1 MKHLMSGNEATAR
14 GVYEAGI
21 KICSAYP
28 GTPSTEILENLPQYK
43 DDVYC
48 EWAPN
53 EKVATEV
60 AYGASIAGSRS
71 FCTMKMVGLN
81 VAADPLFT
89 AGYMGVGGA
98 FIVVTAD
105 DPSCHSSQN
114 EQDNRHYARAAKI
127 AMVEPSDAQECK
139 DFVALACE
147 VSELFDTPVLYRTT
161 TRVCHSKGLVEFGQ
175 RTEHTHAPYA
185 RNVRKFVCTPAHAYA
200 NHPLVEERLEKL
212 REYGCTRALENGLN
226 KLEMGDGRVGV
237 ITASIAYEYAK
248 EVFPEGTSF
257 LKLGLT
263 FPLPMDLIR
272 DFASKVEKLYVIEE
286 LEPFMED
293 QIKAAGIPCV
303 GKELTGLLYEL
314 NTQLLRQRVL
324 GQKADYRTVDVA
336 PANRPP
342 ALCPGCPHRGF
353 FYTLSKNKNYVVTGD
368 IGCYTLGCAAPLNC
382 MDSVVCMGAGFSAGM
397 GIAKSFEKEG
407 VTGKVVFGVVGDST
421 FFHSGMTGAAEI
433 VYNKGHM
440 IPCVLDN
447 RITGMTGHQDNPGT
461 GYTLQGD
468 PTALLSVEKILT
480 ALGFAPVLTVDPQD
494 LKAMKA
500 AVDQAVAALDAGQQ
514 PAIVTRRPCL
524 LIKRDK
530 FRKGMCRVNA
540 DKCRSCRSCLKV
552 GCPAI
557 SLENGKAVID
567 RTQCVGCTVCAQVC
581 PFDAI
586 EVRGGLAR
594 VNASKCTGCGKCAE
608 TCPRNVLEL
617 VPARARG
624 MVFCSTK
631 DRLKA
636 VTEVCKVGCIKCGR
650 CVKSCPADAVTLE
663 NDRIHINHKV
673 CLTYGPECGEACAAA
688 CAREALRVLCPSAP
702 LKSEAPAGATSAP
715 GKPLDAKSAA
725 QAAPASQ
732 GKAAPAPVQSAP
744 AAPEA
749 APAPAAKENVS

>member
-161 TRVCHSKGLVEFGQ
+161 TRVCHSKGLVEFGE
-175 RTEHTHAPYA
+175 RREHTHAPYA

-200 NHPLVEERLEKL
+200 NHPLVEERLKKL
-212 REYGCTRALENGLN
+212 EEYGCTRALENGLN
-226 KLEMGDGRVGV
+226 KLEMGDGKVGV
-237 ITASIAYEYAK
+237 VTSSIAYEYAR

-272 DFASKVEKLYVIEE
+272 DFASRVEKLYVIEE

-293 QIKAAGIPCV
+293 QIKAAG
-303 GKELTGLLYEL
+303 
-314 NTQLLRQRVL
+314 
-324 GQKADYRTVDVA
+324 
-336 PANRPP
+336 
-342 ALCPGCPHRGF
+342 
-353 FYTLSKNKNYVVTGD
+353 
-368 IGCYTLGCAAPLNC
+368 
-382 MDSVVCMGAGFSAGM
+382 
-397 GIAKSFEKEG
+397 
-407 VTGKVVFGVVGDST
+407 
-421 FFHSGMTGAAEI
+421 
-433 VYNKGHM
+433 

-500 AVDQAVAALDAGQQ
+500 AVDQAVSALDAGQQ

-530 FRKGMCRVNA
+530 FRKGMCHVNA
-540 DKCRSCRSCLKV
+540 DKCRGCRSCLRV

-557 SLENGKAVID
+557 SMENGKAVID

-586 EVRGGLAR
+586 E
-594 VNASKCTGCGKCAE
+594 KE
-608 TCPRNVLEL
+608 
-617 VPARARG
+617 
-624 MVFCSTK
+624 
-631 DRLKA
+631 
-636 VTEVCKVGCIKCGR
+636 
-650 CVKSCPADAVTLE
+650 E
-663 NDRIHINHKV
+663 N
-673 CLTYGPECGEACAAA
+673 
-688 CAREALRVLCPSAP
+688 
-702 LKSEAPAGATSAP
+702 
-715 GKPLDAKSAA
+715 
-725 QAAPASQ
+725 
-732 GKAAPAPVQSAP
+732 
-744 AAPEA
+744 
-749 APAPAAKENVS
+749 